1 MRIKRVVI
9 EAFASY
15 DKIEMKDEFSPGC
28 NLILGKNGCGKS
40 NFLQGKCLKQK
51 LTHLSQQSY
60 SRSVTLG
67 D

>member
-15 DKIEMKDEFSPGC
+15 EKLEMKDEFSPGC

-40 NFLQGKCLKQK
+40 NFLQGKFKK
-51 LTHLSQQSY
+51 IKHNLTY
-60 SRSVTLG
+60 RSHHIRTE
-67 D
+67 